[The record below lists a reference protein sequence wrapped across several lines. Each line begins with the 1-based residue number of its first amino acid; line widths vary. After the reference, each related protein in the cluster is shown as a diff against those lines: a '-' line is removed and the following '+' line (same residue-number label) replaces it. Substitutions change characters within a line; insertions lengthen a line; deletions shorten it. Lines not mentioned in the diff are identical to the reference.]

1 VRARA
6 RTPKKSVPCEPPRL
20 ESVLYRKFPMGKR
33 CDQSRNAQAARSA
46 QAKAFR
52 MLVHT
57 HSRPLHAS
65 IFHAQDVLA
74 SSHRELRSRVAA
86 LKLSTYIIR
95 NCKRRPVLHQRLHH
109 FWPAMVDSKV
119 QRHLPMRIFHGDLGT
134 VLNEQRNDLGLIGL
148 HRVVDERLMVLREH
162 EERALVGVRGHGYI
176 ISKCTCWFRIS
187 KCETSTFC
195 VVVL

>member
-1 VRARA
+1 
-6 RTPKKSVPCEPPRL
+6 
-20 ESVLYRKFPMGKR
+20 
-33 CDQSRNAQAARSA
+33 
-46 QAKAFR
+46 
-52 MLVHT
+52 VHT

-95 NCKRRPVLHQRLHH
+95 DCKRRHVLDQRLHH
-109 FWPAMVDSKV
+109 IWPAMVDSKV
-119 QRHLPMRIFHGDLGT
+119 QGHLPVRIFHGDLGT

-162 EERALVGVRGHGYI
+162 EERALLGVRGHGYI

-187 KCETSTFC
+187 NQHLLRCGAVDSVHSVHTFAQAMARQEKQRIATGA
-195 VVVL
+195 VLGTRANECLSPLTASRASIIARS